1 MEWLEILSQWL
12 HLMSAVTLI
21 GGLLYVRLVLVP
33 SLVDAPLES
42 RSKLLERLVA
52 RWRPLAFTAMG
63 ALVLTGLFNF
73 LTHLHGHSRAYH
85 MAFGIKLLL
94 VLHVFSVVMLLAVPP
109 GVNPARDARRPRLM
123 LGAVISGL
131 IILLLSAFLRRTF

>member
-21 GGLLYVRLVLVP
+21 GGLLYARVAG
-33 SLVDAPLES
+33 APPES
-42 RSKLLERLVA
+42 ME
-52 RWRPLAFTAMG
+52 RWRPFAFTAMG
-63 ALVLTGLFNF
+63 ALVLTGLYNL

-85 MAFGIKLLL
+85 MALGIKLLL
-94 VLHVFSVVMLLAVPP
+94 ALHVFSVVTLLATPP

-123 LGAVISGL
+123 PGAVISGL
-131 IILLLSAFLRRTF
+131 IVLL